1 MVIYG
6 EYLFLENF
14 LTGLIIT
21 YFTGRIAGAAA
32 GRFRLLLC
40 GLLCGAFS
48 FTMFAALPGAVT
60 AASKLLFAFAAA
72 AAAFGW
78 QGLRRT
84 AFLAAVFLI
93 VTVFYGGTA
102 VALLS
107 FFGWQGVAGSSGVYL
122 RGATYLTVSAAAICA
137 LLFLRLA
144 VELIRARRQADRNL
158 MEVSVSMGGQLW
170 RLTGF
175 IDSGNLL
182 REPLSGKPVALV
194 GKALME
200 EMLAGLSDADVRYAA
215 VPYRAVGTERG
226 LLDGWRA
233 DYIAF
238 EGEQVK
244 RPVLAVWGDGRFL
257 PGEKGG
263 QILLPAE
270 MLERGIYAEAE

>member
-14 LTGLIIT
+14 MTGLIIT
-21 YFTGRIAGAAA
+21 YFTGRIAGSAV
-32 GRFRLLLC
+32 RTCRLLLC
-40 GLLCGAFS
+40 GLLCGGFS
-48 FTMFAALPGAVT
+48 FTMLAAQPGAVS

-78 QGLRRT
+78 KGLRQT
-84 AFLAAVFLI
+84 AVLAAIFLI

-107 FFGWQGVAGSSGVYL
+107 IFGWQGVADGAGVYL
-122 RGATYLTVSAAAICA
+122 PRVTYLTVSAAAVSA
-137 LLFLRLA
+137 LLFLQLA
-144 VELIRARRQADRNL
+144 VSLIRTKRQSGRTL
-158 MEVSVSMGGQLW
+158 VETSVSMGGRLW
-170 RLTGF
+170 HLTGF

-182 REPLSGKPVALV
+182 TEPLSGRPVALV
-194 GKALME
+194 GRALMA
-200 EMLAGLSDADVRYAA
+200 EMLAGLPDVDLRYAA
-215 VPYRAVGTERG
+215 IPYRAVGTERG

-238 EGEQVK
+238 ENRQVK
-244 RPVLAVWGDGRFL
+244 RPVLAVWGDGQFL

>member
-14 LTGLIIT
+14 ISGLIII
-21 YFTGRIAGAAA
+21 YFTEKIAGCPA
-32 GRFRLLLC
+32 GRLRLLLC

-48 FTMFAALPGAVT
+48 FTMFASLPGTVSAGL
-60 AASKLLFAFAAA
+60 KLLFAMAAA
-72 AAAFGW
+72 AVAFGW
-78 QGLRRT
+78 KGLRQT
-84 AFLAAVFLI
+84 AVLAAVFLI

-107 FFGWQGVAGSSGVYL
+107 FFGWQGVADGAGVYL
-122 RGATYLTVSAAAICA
+122 PGATYLTVSAAAIGA
-137 LLFLRLA
+137 LLFLRLT
-144 VELIRARRQADRNL
+144 VSLIRTKRQSGRRL
-158 MEVSVSMGGQLW
+158 VETSVSMGGRTWQ
-170 RLTGF
+170 LTGF

-182 REPLSGKPVALV
+182 REPLSGRPVALV

-200 EMLAGLSDADVRYAA
+200 EMLDGLSDTDVRYAA

-238 EGEQVK
+238 EGRQVK

-257 PGEKGG
+257 PEQPEG

-270 MLERGIYAEAE
+270 MLERGIYAEVQ

>member
-14 LTGLIIT
+14 LTGLVIT
-21 YFTGRIAGAAA
+21 YFTGRIAGLAV
-32 GRFRLLLC
+32 GRLRLLLC
-40 GLLCGAFS
+40 GLLCGAFAFS
-48 FTMFAALPGAVT
+48 MFAAMPGAVT
-60 AASKLLFAFAAA
+60 GAAKLLFAFGAA

-78 QGLRRT
+78 KGLRQT
-84 AFLAAVFLI
+84 ALLAGLFMI
-93 VTVFYGGTA
+93 VTVFYGGTT

-107 FFGWQGVAGSSGVYL
+107 FFGWQGIADGAGVYL
-122 RGATYLTVSAAAICA
+122 PGATYLTVSAAAVCG
-137 LLFLRLA
+137 LLILRLA
-144 VELIRARRQADRNL
+144 VDLIRTKRQAGRTVT
-158 MEVSVSMGGQLW
+158 EVSVSMGGRRWQ
-170 RLTGF
+170 LTGF

-182 REPLSGKPVALV
+182 REPLTGRPVALV

-200 EMLAGLSDADVRYAA
+200 EMLAGAADADVRYAA

-233 DYIAF
+233 DYI
-238 EGEQVK
+238 ELENGQVK

>member
-14 LTGLIIT
+14 LTGLVIT
-21 YFTGRIAGAAA
+21 YFTGRIAGLSV
-32 GRFRLLLC
+32 GRLRLLLC
-40 GLLCGAFS
+40 GLLCGAFA
-48 FTMFAALPGAVT
+48 FFLFAPVPGA
-60 AASKLLFAFAAA
+60 AAGAVKPLFALGAA

-78 QGLRRT
+78 RGLRQT
-84 AFLAAVFLI
+84 ALLAGLFLI

-107 FFGWQGVAGSSGVYL
+107 FFGWQGIAGGAGVYL
-122 RGATYLTVSAAAICA
+122 PGATYLTVSAAAVCG
-137 LLFLRLA
+137 LLILRLT
-144 VELIRARRQADRNL
+144 VDLIRTKRQAGRTL
-158 MEVSVSMGGQLW
+158 VETSVLMGGQRW
-170 RLTGF
+170 QLTGF

-182 REPLSGKPVALV
+182 REPLTGRPVALV

-200 EMLAGLSDADVRYAA
+200 EMLACLPDADARYAA

-226 LLDGWRA
+226 MLDGWRA
-233 DYIAF
+233 DYI
-238 EGEQVK
+238 EWENGRVK
-244 RPVLAVWGDGRFL
+244 GPVLAVWGDGRFL
-257 PGEKGG
+257 PEEKGG